1 MPAGLNNIVGI
12 KPSKG
17 LVSTRG
23 VVPAAQ
29 SVDCVSIFAHTVGV
43 AARVLQAAAGYDPLD
58 PFSRRLT
65 LTATPWP
72 ARFRFGVPAVL
83 PFFGDSLAEA
93 AFHQAVQKLCELCG
107 TPATIDDAPLAGAA
121 ALLYDSALV
130 AERYAAV
137 RSFFDAHA
145 DEVIEP
151 VRSIVAGG
159 RNHSAADL
167 VDAQV
172 KLRAFGQQAAVMWD
186 SIDVL
191 LVPTTPTHYTI
202 AQMQADPVALVA
214 LIPAP
219 LGIGMLMPA
228 DGSQVQGFVCE
239 AQALHGAQDI
249 SHFGGCYAPVVVD
262 LAREGFPLL
271 GGRLDYV
278 DGRAVAA
285 LVYARG
291 GHVINLF
298 VRPEGEARALR
309 TGQYTRQGYNLSGWN
324 QSSMQFWAVTD
335 ASADELSQ
343 FMGAMNWR
351 LRESTS
357 QMG

>member
-186 SIDVL
+186 SIDV
-191 LVPTTPTHYTI
+191 PGG
-202 AQMQADPVALVA
+202 AGSADPCTAGHWHADAGRRQPGAGLCVRGPSAARRAGHLALW
-214 LIPAP
+214 
-219 LGIGMLMPA
+219 G
-228 DGSQVQGFVCE
+228 
-239 AQALHGAQDI
+239 
-249 SHFGGCYAPVVVD
+249 
-262 LAREGFPLL
+262 LL
-271 GGRLDYV
+271 RAGGR
-278 DGRAVAA
+278 
-285 LVYARG
+285 
-291 GHVINLF
+291 
-298 VRPEGEARALR
+298 
-309 TGQYTRQGYNLSGWN
+309 
-324 QSSMQFWAVTD
+324 
-335 ASADELSQ
+335 
-343 FMGAMNWR
+343 
-351 LRESTS
+351 
-357 QMG
+357 

>member
-343 FMGAMNWR
+343 FMGAMKLAAAGIN
-351 LRESTS
+351 
-357 QMG
+357 